1 MHKSPINT
9 FAAIGVVLLFGL
21 GALGLIERAIAQ
33 VNWQYAELAEAGI
46 QEF

>member
-1 MHKSPINT
+1 MHHSPINT

-21 GALGLIERAIAQ
+21 GAVGLIERAIQQ
-33 VNWQYAELAEAGI
+33 VNWQYAALAEIGI